1 MNQRP
6 SNWTEADSHT
16 FLDIGEVAVPSR
28 AEQLAVLLSLVPA
41 QHDEAFNA
49 ADLCCGE
56 GVFSAS
62 LLERFPRARVLAL
75 DGSGTMLDR
84 ARQRLARFSD
94 RARVLRF
101 ELAESGWLAQ
111 LPAPMRCAVS
121 SLAIHHLDDN
131 GKRRFFGELAGRLEP
146 GGALLIADVIA
157 PGTDRVRHSISDAW
171 HSITRQQSLAATG
184 SLGAYEQAV
193 RDGWAPPVS
202 SDPIPGEMPSR
213 LLHQLKWLE
222 EAGLSVVDCFWMR
235 AGIAIYGGYR

>member
-1 MNQRP
+1 MADP
-6 SNWTEADSHT
+6 PANWTEADSRI
-16 FLDIGEVAVPSR
+16 FLDIADVAVPGR
-28 AEQLAVLLSLVPA
+28 REQMEVLLSLVPA
-41 QHDEAFNA
+41 QRDEAFA
-49 ADLCCGE
+49 AVDLCCGE
-56 GVFSAS
+56 GAFSAS

-75 DGSGTMLDR
+75 DGSETMLDR
-84 ARQRLARFSD
+84 ARQRLARFSA

-131 GKRRFFGELAGRLEP
+131 GKRRLFRELAGRLEP

-157 PGTDRVRHSISDAW
+157 PATDRVRHSISDAW

-202 SDPIPGEMPSR
+202 SNPIPGEMPSR
-213 LLHQLKWLE
+213 LFHQLKWLE